1 MISNLSLKIIIFLSI
16 INDVTDPIMSVTG
29 KIAANFLSKKFST
42 DNIVTRSPFVNL
54 QFSTPFNLL
63 AA

>member
-1 MISNLSLKIIIFLSI
+1 LKIIIFLSI
-16 INDVTDPIMSVTG
+16 INDVMDPIMSVTG

-42 DNIVTRSPFVNL
+42 DNIVTSSPFVNL
-54 QFSTPFNLL
+54 QSAIPLNVL

>member
-1 MISNLSLKIIIFLSI
+1 M
-16 INDVTDPIMSVTG
+16 DPIMSVTG
-29 KIAANFLSKKFST
+29 KIATTFLWKKFST

-54 QFSTPFNLL
+54 QSAIPLNVL